1 MTDADARSIEE
12 LDERMAELDRKE
24 ERARDLREH
33 YVDAIDALKAI
44 GRHDLATDDAAA
56 NATLLGMMVRQMRRE
71 NDPMR
76 GIHHERDQLRQRR
89 AELKREAD
97 DAEVWR

>member
-1 MTDADARSIEE
+1 VTDAQSSEE
-12 LDERMAELDRKE
+12 LDERKAELDRKE
-24 ERARDLREH
+24 QRARELAEH

-44 GRHDLATDDAAA
+44 GRHDLATDEAAA
-56 NATLLGMMVRQMRRE
+56 NARMLRTMLRQMRRE
-71 NDPMR
+71 NDPKR
-76 GIHHERDQLRQRR
+76 GINHEKDQLRQRR